1 VKIRVHKN
9 LKPNNLEMNM
19 KKEILKLIEENNLS
33 PFSKSKTSIKAGEK
47 SIYKTKDAKA
57 VYTKVLSNISDY
69 FTFSETSNLFNCLPF
84 TDDLKVIKERQD
96 FFARI
101 NRAMNNDFLKLLTA
115 PKRTWRPKYGIVAV
129 TEDDKTFQELQKIG
143 CAVKFLVNEY
153 DLESMEDYD
162 IIQVIDCENFSQV
175 LERLPQTVFLD
186 SIDDIYLERHLE
198 LLSGWKANI
207 EILEKNNSTEE
218 ISKLVKELSQ
228 LFTLMLDKPLEHI
241 KKEQVE
247 HALDEIND
255 ELQNEIKNLTLSGES
270 LFSMLSRNSLPENIQ
285 TIIRNSIRKRNLPE
299 NIFQIKIP
307 LSIDEEALDKLMKKQ
322 SAEENTGVAE
332 KIKKKSKELR
342 EIPGKLDELSAN
354 LILFDFLSGIS
365 QFMQKTTNFPEFSE
379 NLSFE
384 DSANLFIDKAQPIS
398 FALDEQ
404 NKCSI
409 LTGANSG
416 GKTTLLEHIIQI
428 ISLFQLGLPVS
439 GKASLP
445 IFTDVYYF
453 AKNKGSMNKGAF
465 ETLLTQMSIIKP
477 GKQTL
482 ILADEIESVTEPGVA
497 GMIISATA
505 DYFIKQNSYLVIAT
519 HLGKEI
525 QKNLPQLSRI
535 DGIEAKGLDEFYEL
549 IVDHNPVL
557 GRIANSTPELIV
569 EKMANSK
576 KEEYFTF
583 LYDYLKKSK

>member
-1 VKIRVHKN
+1 LEYIKS
-9 LKPNNLEMNM
+9 LKAQTLRRGM

-33 PFSKSKTSIKAGEK
+33 PFSKNKTSIKAGEK

-57 VYTKVLSNISDY
+57 VYTKVLSNIADN

-84 TDDLKVIKERQD
+84 TDDLKVIRERQD
-96 FFARI
+96 FFGSVAKG
-101 NRAMNNDFLKLLTA
+101 MGNDFLKLLTA

-129 TEDDKTFQELQKIG
+129 TEDDKTFVELQKIG

-153 DLESMEDYD
+153 DMESMEDYD

-186 SIDDIYLERHLE
+186 SIEDIYLERHLE
-198 LLSGWKANI
+198 LLSGWKANLD
-207 EILEKNNSTEE
+207 ILEKNNSTEE
-218 ISKLVKELSQ
+218 ISQLVKELSP
-228 LFTLMLDKPLEHI
+228 LFTLMLDKPQEHI

-247 HALDEIND
+247 QALDEIND
-255 ELQNEIKNLTLSGES
+255 ELQNEIKNITMSGES

-285 TIIRNSIRKRNLPE
+285 VIIKNSIRKRNIPE

-307 LSIDEEALDKLMKKQ
+307 LSIDEEALDKLLRKQ

-332 KIKKKSKELR
+332 KIKKKSAELR
-342 EIPGKLDELSAN
+342 MIPKKIEELSAN

-365 QFMQKTTNFPEFSE
+365 QFMQKTASFPESSD
-379 NLSFE
+379 NLGFE
-384 DSANLFIDKAQPIS
+384 DSVNLFIEKAQPIS
-398 FALDEQ
+398 FKLDEQ

-416 GKTTLLEHIIQI
+416 GKTTLLEHIIQL

-439 GKASLP
+439 GKATIP
-445 IFTDVYYF
+445 MFTDVYYF

-465 ETLLTQMSIIKP
+465 ETLLTQMSTIKP

-525 QKNLPQLSRI
+525 QKNLPKLSRI

-569 EKMANSK
+569 EKMANSQK
-576 KEEYFTF
+576 TEYFTF
-583 LYDYLKKSK
+583 LYEYLKRSK

>member
-1 VKIRVHKN
+1 
-9 LKPNNLEMNM
+9 M
-19 KKEILKLIEENNLS
+19 KKEILALIEENNLS
-33 PFSKSKTSIKAGEK
+33 PFSKTKTLVKSNEK
-47 SIYKTKDAKA
+47 SSFKTKDAKA
-57 VYTKVLSNISDY
+57 VYNKVLSNISQY
-69 FTFSETSNLFNCLPF
+69 FTFAETSNLFNCLPF
-84 TDDLKVIKERQD
+84 TENKEKIKERQD
-96 FFARI
+96 FFKTI
-101 NRAMNNDFLKLLTA
+101 NKSMNKDFLEQLA
-115 PKRTWRPKYGIVAV
+115 IPKRTWRPKYGIVAV
-129 TEDDKTFQELQKIG
+129 TEDDKTFQELQKMG

-153 DLESMEDYD
+153 DLESLDDYD

-186 SIDDIYLERHLE
+186 SIEDIYLERHLE
-198 LLSGWKANI
+198 LLSAWKSNL
-207 EILEKNNSTEE
+207 EILNNNESSEE
-218 ISKLVKELSQ
+218 IKNLVNELIP
-228 LFTLMLDKPLEHI
+228 LLTLMLDKPLEHI
-241 KKEQVE
+241 RKEQAE
-247 HALDEIND
+247 QALEEIND

-270 LFSMLSRNSLPENIQ
+270 LFSMLSKNSLPENIQ
-285 TIIRNSIRKRNLPE
+285 NIIRNSIRKRNLPE

-307 LSIDEEALDKLMKKQ
+307 LSIDEDALDKLLKKQ
-322 SAEENTGVAE
+322 SAQENTGVAE
-332 KIKKKSKELR
+332 KIKKKSQELR
-342 EIPGKLDELSAN
+342 KIPEKLQQLSAN

-365 QFMQKTTNFPEFSE
+365 EFMQKTSSFPEFSD

-384 DSANLFIDKAQPIS
+384 DSANLFLDKAQPIS
-398 FALDEQ
+398 FKLDEQ

-416 GKTTLLEHIIQI
+416 GKTTLLEHIIQLL
-428 ISLFQLGLPVS
+428 SLFQLGLPVS

-445 IFTDVYYF
+445 LFTDIYYF

-465 ETLLTQMSIIKP
+465 ETLLTQMSTIKP

-525 QKNLPQLSRI
+525 QKNLPKLSRI

-569 EKMANSK
+569 EKMANSQK
-576 KEEYFTF
+576 TEYFTF
-583 LYDYLKKSK
+583 LYDYLKRSK

>member
-1 VKIRVHKN
+1 MKIRVHKN